1 MKATPK
7 DAPAEGQ
14 RMNRVFLVC
23 LLIIAA
29 AAGAEQVDV
38 LSSSRRVDVSVI
50 QRMDL
55 GYYLLTSS
63 QPLEF
68 KVQGPTWLR
77 VYTRLWWPDGV
88 DWEQQY
94 RLSLWQADVE
104 RPLQFESRM
113 SGSSFGPDRRRVGRW
128 RSFYVQV
135 PAGVN
140 SYRLKLDDAP
150 CDTVGIRFTFRAPR
164 PWQPVAVPGS
174 GLVLADGADTARMT
188 RLEPG
193 KPLGVTVSGPC
204 RVRVSA
210 RLNFVPSMVGAQNFV
225 LTVNQ
230 GERQL
235 ATDNFRVSRSG
246 AAYADEPGLVPS
258 SRKNLRFN
266 LGEGTHRL
274 SITLSGT
281 LAGSAGVMVQRLVNE
296 KYE

>member
-1 MKATPK
+1 V
-7 DAPAEGQ
+7 
-14 RMNRVFLVC
+14 RFLAAVPV
-23 LLIIAA
+23 LLSSLLL
-29 AAGAEQVDV
+29 AEQVDV
-38 LSSSRRVDVSVI
+38 LSSNRRVDVSVI

-77 VYTRLWWPDGV
+77 VYTRLWWPDGM
-88 DWEQQY
+88 DWDQQY
-94 RLSLWQADVE
+94 RVSLWQGDVE
-104 RPLQFESRM
+104 RPLQFESGLSR
-113 SGSSFGPDRRRVGRW
+113 SSFGPDRRRVGRW

-135 PAGVN
+135 PDGAN

-150 CDTVGIRFTFRAPR
+150 CDTVGVRFTFRAPR
-164 PWQPVAVPGS
+164 PWQQVEVRGQPLLLAEGS
-174 GLVLADGADTARMT
+174 DTVRMT
-188 RLEPG
+188 SLEPG
-193 KPLGVTVSGPC
+193 ETLVVAVSGPC

-210 RLNFVPSMVGAQNFV
+210 RLNFDPSMVGAQNFV

-230 GERQL
+230 GGRQL

-246 AAYADEPGLVPS
+246 AVYTNEPGLVPS
-258 SRKNLRFN
+258 SRRSLRFN

-274 SITLSGT
+274 GIQLSGT
-281 LAGSAGVMVQRLVNE
+281 LGRSAGILVERLVNE